1 MAVEGPHS
9 SRPVPHHGRVLIPG
23 TLRARIAQLLAD
35 ATEPVTTRRLAELA
49 DTTPP
54 QAARALRRLERDG
67 TAVRQLAAGG
77 CYRWSSTTRT
87 AARPSR
93 AAFT

>member
-9 SRPVPHHGRVLIPG
+9 SRPVPHHGCVLIPG
-23 TLRARIAQLLAD
+23 TVRACIAQLLAD

-54 QAARALRRLERDG
+54 QAARALRRLEGDG
-67 TAVRQLAAGG
+67 AAVRHLAAGG
-77 CYRWSSTTRT
+77 CYAWTTTGT
-87 AARPSR
+87 APARPSR
-93 AAFT
+93 RLR